1 MLNRIKDK
9 AFDKNIEDIN
19 PVMDK
24 EKLLEHQ
31 ENVRK
36 ISVSDEAKKYI
47 VDIVDKLRKQD
58 ENIEFGPSPRATI
71 ALLNVAKAVAYLKCL
86 SKAKIR
92 TPSSFIYS

>member
-1 MLNRIKDK
+1 MDRFLMKIIVSYPQKEDELK
-9 AFDKNIEDIN
+9 ILDAYSKNIEDIN

-71 ALLNVAKAVAYLKCL
+71 ALLNVSKAIAYLK
-86 SKAKIR
+86 
-92 TPSSFIYS
+92 